1 MQPRFQAQGP
11 QQPSRTFGN
20 RQAPA
25 PARDVAWQPSLGRT
39 SAASAVSSSG
49 SCPSRAAGN
58 IVTMDRTTAWISL
71 VAYEVGHFACTCSLQ
86 RAAYEINMWSYLA
99 AHEYAVLHTFLV

>member
-1 MQPRFQAQGP
+1 MVCLAQGP

-25 PARDVAWQPSLGRT
+25 PARDVAWQPSVGRSRT
-39 SAASAVSSSG
+39 SAASAVSSSD
-49 SCPSRAAGN
+49 SCHSRAAGN

-71 VAYEVGHFACTCSLQ
+71 VAYEVGHFA
-86 RAAYEINMWSYLA
+86 
-99 AHEYAVLHTFLV
+99 